1 MPIIIGTIKKLK
13 KMKKLAY
20 IALILMIF
28 QSCKQKAPQENNTAL
43 PLPEVQITHPIKGNI
58 QENEQVNAQV
68 VFLNKTA
75 VTAPITGYVT
85 RVNTKFG
92 YKVRKGQLLYQ
103 IQTKESR
110 ALQKSNLKPSGQFG
124 VVSVYAPTSGYVS
137 SQTIPDAG
145 TFVNEGNEL
154 LTIIK
159 NTDLAIQ
166 VNAPFA
172 LAKLIKGQKNIAV
185 ELPYKEVKAANYYKT
200 IPTVDAVSQTQKILF
215 KLKKYTPLPENLNVL
230 IKIPVTKK
238 RNSIL
243 LPKQAVL
250 TNETQDK
257 FWIMKVNNQNLAIQ
271 VPIKKGLENKT
282 KIEILQPKLDLKDNI
297 ILSGAYGLPDST
309 KVKIVK

>member
-1 MPIIIGTIKKLK
+1 MPIIIGTIKKIK

-20 IALILMIF
+20 IALVLMIL
-28 QSCKQKAPQENNTAL
+28 QSCKQKAPLEINTAL
-43 PLPEVQITHPIKGNI
+43 PLPEVQITHPIEGNI

-85 RVNTKFG
+85 RVNTKLG
-92 YKVRKGQLLYQ
+92 NKVHKGQLLYK

-124 VVSVYAPTSGYVS
+124 MVSVYAPASGYVS
-137 SQTIPDAG
+137 SQMIPDAG

-154 LTIIK
+154 LSIIK

-172 LAKLIKGQKNIAV
+172 LSKLIKGRKNIEV
-185 ELPYKEVKAANYYKT
+185 ELPDKEVKAAYYYKT
-200 IPTVDAVSQTQKILF
+200 VPTVDAVSQTQKILF
-215 KLKKYTPLPENLNVL
+215 KLKKYEPLPENLNVL

-238 RNSIL
+238 SNSIL

-282 KIEILQPKLDLKDNI
+282 EIEILQPKLDLKDNI